1 MLTIFFFILVGMIL
15 GLTLLTYNFQSMLE
29 FLMVKILFFWEQKS
43 IQILI
48 LKNLTAHKMRNQLTA
63 IIYSLTLSCLIF
75 LVVMLNIQ
83 MIILATSTD
92 LRVAADVY
100 ATTI

>member
-1 MLTIFFFILVGMIL
+1 
-15 GLTLLTYNFQSMLE
+15 MLE

-100 ATTI
+100 ATPI